1 MESRISPQLLEKPVF
16 RRVHIIVNPAAGQDR
31 PFLQIVNKAFQD
43 AGIDWDL
50 FITKGEGD
58 AMRLAREAVAA
69 GADVVVAY
77 GGDGTVGEVA
87 NGLIGSSVPLA
98 IFPGGTANVMS
109 VEMGIP
115 ADITQAVALICG
127 AGALRAVDMAEANG
141 RRFMLR
147 TTIGFTAQ
155 ATAGADRDDKA
166 RYGNLAYFIS
176 ALRELPHVQ
185 SSRYTLLLDGQ
196 EVQTEGTVCV
206 VANSGNLGLPGLNLN
221 AVMDVS
227 DGLLDVLVV
236 RSVDIGSLLA
246 VAASAI
252 GVAQPFQHWQ
262 VKEVTITAD
271 PPQTVECDGE
281 IIDPTPFRAKA
292 LPHAIRVVVPAPP
305 PAAGIPAN
313 MA

>member
-1 MESRISPQLLEKPVF
+1 MESQTEPQLLEKPAF
-16 RRVHIIVNPAAGQDR
+16 KRVHIVVNPAAGQDR
-31 PFLQIVNKAFQD
+31 PFLQIINKAFQD

-50 FITKGEGD
+50 FITKGAGD
-58 AMRLAREAVAA
+58 GTRFAREAVAA

-87 NGLIGSSVPLA
+87 NGLIGTNVPLA

-109 VEMGIP
+109 VELGIP
-115 ADITQAVALICG
+115 ADIAQAVTLVCG
-127 AGALRAVDMAEANG
+127 SGALRSVDMAEANG
-141 RRFMLR
+141 RLFMLR

-166 RYGNLAYFIS
+166 RYGNLAYVVS
-176 ALRELPHVQ
+176 ALRELPHAQ

-196 EVQTEGTVCV
+196 EVQTEGAICI

-221 AVMDVS
+221 SVMNVS
-227 DGLLDVLVV
+227 DGLLDVIVI
-236 RSVDIGSLLA
+236 RSVDLGALLA

-262 VKEVTITAD
+262 VREATIVAD
-271 PPQTVECDGE
+271 PPQVVECDGE
-281 IIDPTPFRAKA
+281 VIDPTPFRAKV
-292 LPHAIRVVVPAPP
+292 LPQAIRVVVPAPP
-305 PAAGIPAN
+305 PAATTPAPSG
-313 MA
+313 